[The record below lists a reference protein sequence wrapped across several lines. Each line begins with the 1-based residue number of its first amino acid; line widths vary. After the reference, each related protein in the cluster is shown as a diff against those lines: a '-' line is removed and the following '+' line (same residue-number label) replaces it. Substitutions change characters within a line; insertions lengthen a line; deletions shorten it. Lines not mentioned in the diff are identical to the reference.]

1 MVPGDGCPHRPGSA
15 RRAETSERSGPRRG
29 SPPPRPRPRRR
40 IKSGPGGGGGGGGDA
55 LRVPVLGRRSVPSA
69 HSSLPARTMRRRQL
83 PLVLLALVLCQ
94 APRGPAAPLP
104 AGTGTALDKMYPRG
118 NHWAVGHLMGKKS
131 TRESPYVYEGGSL
144 KQQLQYIL
152 WEEAARNLL
161 SLMEGKGTG
170 SYQPPQ
176 RELLAI
182 RQSPWD
188 SQDGS
193 AFKVVG
199 SKRKAGG
206 LSAPDSQRDGRDP
219 QLN

>member
-1 MVPGDGCPHRPGSA
+1 MVQVQDGTHPGS
-15 RRAETSERSGPRRG
+15 RTSMWNGAASQPRT
-29 SPPPRPRPRRR
+29 PA
-40 IKSGPGGGGGGGGDA
+40 PGYNEKEKQTRLINVA
-55 LRVPVLGRRSVPSA
+55 LR
-69 HSSLPARTMRRRQL
+69 
-83 PLVLLALVLCQ
+83 
-94 APRGPAAPLP
+94 
-104 AGTGTALDKMYPRG
+104 
-118 NHWAVGHLMGKKS
+118 GHLMGKKS

-199 SKRKAGG
+199 SKRKE
-206 LSAPDSQRDGRDP
+206 
-219 QLN
+219 

>member
-1 MVPGDGCPHRPGSA
+1 
-15 RRAETSERSGPRRG
+15 
-29 SPPPRPRPRRR
+29 
-40 IKSGPGGGGGGGGDA
+40 
-55 LRVPVLGRRSVPSA
+55 
-69 HSSLPARTMRRRQL
+69 MRRRQL

-131 TRESPYVYEGGSL
+131 TRESPYVYEGGRL

-161 SLMEGKGTG
+161 SLMGGKGTG
-170 SYQPPQ
+170 NYQPPQ

-193 AFKVVG
+193 AFKVVERG
-199 SKRKAGG
+199 RPRIRSRLQALSCQHRAQPEARTHEPSDHDLSRSWTLNRRSHPAGG
-206 LSAPDSQRDGRDP
+206 LSSRFST
-219 QLN
+219 

>member
-1 MVPGDGCPHRPGSA
+1 
-15 RRAETSERSGPRRG
+15 
-29 SPPPRPRPRRR
+29 
-40 IKSGPGGGGGGGGDA
+40 
-55 LRVPVLGRRSVPSA
+55 
-69 HSSLPARTMRRRQL
+69 
-83 PLVLLALVLCQ
+83 
-94 APRGPAAPLP
+94 
-104 AGTGTALDKMYPRG
+104 
-118 NHWAVGHLMGKKS
+118 MGKKS
-131 TRESPYVYEGGSL
+131 TGESPYVYEGGSL

-199 SKRKAGG
+199 SKRKGTMCWG
-206 LSAPDSQRDGRDP
+206 SGVGWGVFGESQKEVRCEQRRIKLFRCRP
-219 QLN
+219 SQPLN

>member
-1 MVPGDGCPHRPGSA
+1 
-15 RRAETSERSGPRRG
+15 
-29 SPPPRPRPRRR
+29 
-40 IKSGPGGGGGGGGDA
+40 
-55 LRVPVLGRRSVPSA
+55 
-69 HSSLPARTMRRRQL
+69 
-83 PLVLLALVLCQ
+83 
-94 APRGPAAPLP
+94 
-104 AGTGTALDKMYPRG
+104 
-118 NHWAVGHLMGKKS
+118 HLMGKKS

-144 KQQLQYIL
+144 KQQLQYML

-193 AFKVVG
+193 AFKVLV
-199 SKRKAGG
+199 
-206 LSAPDSQRDGRDP
+206 DSLLQI
-219 QLN
+219 LNVTEGTPS

>member
-1 MVPGDGCPHRPGSA
+1 MMTQEMNVLMNCLLFQASRNAMQATRHGSA
-15 RRAETSERSGPRRG
+15 PGPTP
-29 SPPPRPRPRRR
+29 SP
-40 IKSGPGGGGGGGGDA
+40 A
-55 LRVPVLGRRSVPSA
+55 F
-69 HSSLPARTMRRRQL
+69 
-83 PLVLLALVLCQ
+83 
-94 APRGPAAPLP
+94 PRGR
-104 AGTGTALDKMYPRG
+104 AGRLR
-118 NHWAVGHLMGKKS
+118 HLMGKKS

-188 SQDGS
+188 PQDGS
-193 AFKVVG
+193 AFKVLV
-199 SKRKAGG
+199 
-206 LSAPDSQRDGRDP
+206 DSLLQI
-219 QLN
+219 LNVTEGTPR